1 MYTMKNTRINV
12 LSLLLS
18 FTFLF
23 VSINVFSQQMVSGTV
38 SDAEGNPLPGVSIV
52 EMNTTNG
59 VVSDFDGNFQLSVD
73 SNAVLVFS
81 YLGFITQEVSDL
93 SSSMSVTL
101 EEDVSKLE
109 EVVVV
114 GYGSQTKKTL
124 TGAVGTV
131 DSEALTLKPAQNT
144 SELMM
149 GQVAGLSTRQSGALP
164 GSDFATLRI
173 RNFEAPLIIVDG
185 IVATFGQVDPNDIES
200 ISVLKDGAASIYGAR
215 AGNGVILVTTNSFT
229 SSSCT

>member
-23 VSINVFSQQMVSGTV
+23 VSINVFSQQTVSGTV

-93 SSSMSVTL
+93 SSSMSVTP
-101 EEDVSKLE
+101 VS
-109 EVVVV
+109 
-114 GYGSQTKKTL
+114 YTH
-124 TGAVGTV
+124 
-131 DSEALTLKPAQNT
+131 LTLPT
-144 SELMM
+144 S
-149 GQVAGLSTRQSGALP
+149 VP
-164 GSDFATLRI
+164 
-173 RNFEAPLIIVDG
+173 V
-185 IVATFGQVDPNDIES
+185 
-200 ISVLKDGAASIYGAR
+200 
-215 AGNGVILVTTNSFT
+215 
-229 SSSCT
+229 